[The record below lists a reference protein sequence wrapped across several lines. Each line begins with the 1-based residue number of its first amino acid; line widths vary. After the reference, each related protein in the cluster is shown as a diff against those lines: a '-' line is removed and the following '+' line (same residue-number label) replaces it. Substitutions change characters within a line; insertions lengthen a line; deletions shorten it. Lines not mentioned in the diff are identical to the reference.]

1 MVRGFLAC
9 FESNPFRV
17 TIGCRKQPFF
27 MRHPMKINFWYNEG
41 CGMWRWTATNECN
54 VTHSFS
60 HADKETAMYKL
71 MDTMTVLTDTC
82 QIEEAQ

>member
-1 MVRGFLAC
+1 
-9 FESNPFRV
+9 
-17 TIGCRKQPFF
+17 
-27 MRHPMKINFWYNEG
+27 MKINFWYNEG

-82 QIEEAQ
+82 QIEEAK